1 MSIPTLN
8 LKGLADNTP
17 DRSFMRSTGITP
29 LRKKKSTKKLTQESD
44 SENDGKKGLDSSIES
59 VPDDV
64 ISPTKMERRATKRQ
78 TVAIGTSSNMGD
90 RSARLRALGI
100 KPVLSDEQQK
110 EIAKLKASA
119 RGTKMIVKAAPQSSK
134 QGDDDRIGGSDIG
147 EIQSDSHEESDGEDH
162 DSENYDGADIYQ
174 ETQVTQT
181 NDSARNYQGTGA
193 QLGTNGELKLTRL
206 ATDFFTTPAQRPSAR
221 TLKQMPVLGGPS
233 PRPAAEA
240 PTAADPKP
248 QAAAIIGP
256 PLVRGASF
264 REFGRS
270 KSKVGGFAGKGAA
283 VVNPGLFRKDSR
295 FSVFWNSV
303 VLICILLDLI
313 IIPLELSSQDVEYI
327 GWFSYVTLT
336 LIQICYL
343 ADIYIN
349 FNRTYYDQQVREVAD
364 PAKIRLRYFE
374 SYDFMVDLF
383 SCAPI
388 LAYRKIFGSTKG
400 YNQLFL
406 LIRIIKALKIKTI
419 LIEFHQRFY
428 VSSKLYFLGYLIS
441 VLTIVEPSD
450 SVASGDLY
458 LALCNYQPLHAT
470 QGTAIT
476 VSCLLRRNHTRMSR
490 RSNSQGDDVASPY
503 IQKHRA

>member
-8 LKGLADNTP
+8 LKGLADSTP
-17 DRSFMRSTGITP
+17 DRSFKRSTGITP
-29 LRKKKSTKKLTQESD
+29 LGKKKSTKKLTEGSESD
-44 SENDGKKGLDSSIES
+44 DEGKGLDSSIES

-78 TVAIGTSSNMGD
+78 TVAFGSTSQMGD
-90 RSARLRALGI
+90 KSARLRALGI
-100 KPVLSDEQQK
+100 KPVLSDQQQK

-119 RGTKMIVKAAPQSSK
+119 RGPKMIVKAAPQSSRAA
-134 QGDDDRIGGSDIG
+134 DEDRIAGSDIG
-147 EIQSDSHEESDGEDH
+147 EIQSDSHEDSDEDNDGEED
-162 DSENYDGADIYQ
+162 YDEAGAYH
-174 ETQVTQT
+174 ETLVSQP
-181 NDSARNYQGTGA
+181 NNSARNYQGTAA
-193 QLGTNGELKLTRL
+193 QIGSNGELKLTRL
-206 ATDFFTTPAQRPSAR
+206 ATDFFSTPAPRPSIR
-221 TLKQMPVLGGPS
+221 SLKQMGLPGVAAPHQ
-233 PRPAAEA
+233 AQQAEA
-240 PTAADPKP
+240 QEQPDDTKHTGAQVTAQIVSQHFTAPNKL
-248 QAAAIIGP
+248 Q
-256 PLVRGASF
+256 RGSSMK
-264 REFGRS
+264 EFGRS
-270 KSKVGGFAGKGAA
+270 KSKVGGFGGKSGSIA
-283 VVNPGLFRKDSR
+283 NTGLFRKDSR
-295 FSVFWNSV
+295 FSVFWNCV
-303 VLICILLDLI
+303 VLMCILLDLI

-349 FNRTYYDQQVREVAD
+349 FNRTYYDHQVREVAD
-364 PAKIRLRYFE
+364 PGKIRLRYFE

-441 VLTIVEPSD
+441 VLTIVD
-450 SVASGDLY
+450 SV
-458 LALCNYQPLHAT
+458 
-470 QGTAIT
+470 
-476 VSCLLRRNHTRMSR
+476 
-490 RSNSQGDDVASPY
+490 SP
-503 IQKHRA
+503 